1 MNTLINYINNS
12 SLFQFKQTLLVN
24 IKYPYQLSFFL
35 KLKNK
40 FINYII
46 VTKEN
51 FNKYNCRKIVIVNI
65 NNFTK
70 IVPAFKIFIS
80 INPDINNEHFILKIV
95 LQKPFSKK
103 SFFIINRNISNKILN
118 EIKSGF
124 KSRNLFYLKILSKI
138 SVLNE
143 NLTLISRNNTNK
155 IFKFVTRNTLPII
168 NFFKW
173 DCILKIFYAHKKKK
187 WVNFLIFIIF

>member
-70 IVPAFKIFIS
+70 LVQAFKIFIS
-80 INPDINNEHFILKIV
+80 INHDINN
-95 LQKPFSKK
+95 
-103 SFFIINRNISNKILN
+103 
-118 EIKSGF
+118 
-124 KSRNLFYLKILSKI
+124 
-138 SVLNE
+138 
-143 NLTLISRNNTNK
+143 
-155 IFKFVTRNTLPII
+155 
-168 NFFKW
+168 
-173 DCILKIFYAHKKKK
+173 
-187 WVNFLIFIIF
+187 